1 MYNTPRPTS
10 RYSFARRLLFP
21 YSGEEALS
29 LKQSLRV
36 LVSWALLIPFV
47 MSLLALGV
55 ALLRA
60 YPVESLLS
68 LFVFAFVSGAAIF
81 GILGWLIIAMNNRSA
96 RIRRAWKAR
105 EGRQ

>member
-1 MYNTPRPTS
+1 MHTTPRPTP

-29 LKQSLRV
+29 FKQSLRV
-36 LVSWALLIPFV
+36 LLSWALLFPFV

-60 YPVESLLS
+60 YPAQSLLS
-68 LFVFAFVSGAAIF
+68 LFAFAFFSGMAVF

-105 EGRQ
+105 KSQQ